1 MKTQL
6 GKAMIF
12 LRLKSRDK
20 EGIINELLDNL
31 AASGKLPDREAAHC
45 AVMEREHKMSTG
57 LKNGIGIPHGKTNTV
72 DGLVA
77 CLGISDYPVEFESQD
92 GQPCR
97 IFIMTISR
105 SDKTGPHLELLSEI
119 SMLLK
124 SDERRAAILEA
135 ATPDEV
141 WRILFA
147 EK

>member
-1 MKTQL
+1 MKIQL
-6 GKAMIF
+6 GKDMIF
-12 LRLKSRDK
+12 LHLKGRDK

-31 AASGKLPDREAAHC
+31 TASGKLPDREAAYN
-45 AVMEREHKMSTG
+45 AVMDREHKMSTG
-57 LKNGIGIPHGKTNTV
+57 LKDGIGIPHGKTNTV
-72 DGLVA
+72 DSLVA
-77 CLGISDYPVEFESQD
+77 CLGISDYPVDFESQD

-105 SDKTGPHLELLSEI
+105 SDKNGPHLEFLAEI

-124 SDERRAAILEA
+124 SGERRAAILKA

-141 WRILFA
+141 LRILSA